1 MALKAV
7 PWLQVGI
14 LSAPQVR
21 FCFSGAYTWEG
32 TQYEGDQEAVCS
44 DGQITFAGRRYASL
58 TFQPVDEQ
66 ATFVIEEVTIGVQ
79 FHWQRKEQQRFA
91 GGLRLVVD
99 PASKGSQLVVINEID
114 VERYLTSV
122 ISSEMS
128 ATASKAL
135 LKAHAVISRSWVLAR
150 CLIPLLPASNPLPPM
165 RCRRARTSAS
175 VGTTTMT
182 IPCLTYAP
190 MTIANVIRV

>member
-21 FCFSGAYTWEG
+21 FCFCGAYTWEG
-32 TQYEGDQEAVCS
+32 TRYEGDQEAVCS
-44 DGQITFAGRRYASL
+44 DGQIIFAGRRYASL

-114 VERYLTSV
+114 EYRYMTIV
-122 ISSEMS
+122 IS
-128 ATASKAL
+128 
-135 LKAHAVISRSWVLAR
+135 
-150 CLIPLLPASNPLPPM
+150 
-165 RCRRARTSAS
+165 
-175 VGTTTMT
+175 
-182 IPCLTYAP
+182 
-190 MTIANVIRV
+190 